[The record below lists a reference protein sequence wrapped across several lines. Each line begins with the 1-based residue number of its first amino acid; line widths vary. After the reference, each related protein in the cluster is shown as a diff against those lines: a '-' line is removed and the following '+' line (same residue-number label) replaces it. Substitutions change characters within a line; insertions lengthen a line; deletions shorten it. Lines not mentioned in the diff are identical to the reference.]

1 MFQRLKP
8 FPFIKQ
14 RDMTECGTTCLAM
27 VFKYYGLT
35 NIQAALREIAGVNAR
50 GSDLYTLSLVA
61 ERFGF
66 QTEGARIKFEHLQK
80 IPLPCIAHYEGN
92 HFVVIYRATATE
104 VWIADPASDKERLPR
119 EEFCTKWNGI
129 VLALDP
135 GKEVF
140 ASKDVVEIAEQY
152 SRRQKF
158 VTRAFYTSLLFPFRR
173 ILREIV
179 LASFVMTLLA
189 LALPFLT
196 RVVIDNVLVFQNK
209 NLLYAIL
216 LAMLLVFVVQVVL
229 TYVRHLLFAQMRVEF
244 EFEFFS
250 RFFRH
255 FTQLTQSYFDAHKR
269 EDFVQRFQENL
280 KIRNLFSA
288 GTLQSALDVILLFIL
303 LPVLFSF
310 HSTLALS
317 ASGFLLLFVLATLV
331 FTPRIRR
338 LQEKV
343 FQENAKTMGSFLDSL
358 IGMPTIKLLAAETLK
373 YWEWRHVYKRAL
385 NKVLNASQTQIVLNS
400 ILRTIIF
407 SGQVSMYWYGAW
419 LCFQGE
425 LSIGQYIAFIS
436 IFSMMMNAASTVS
449 DLWFVLT
456 DLSVTFE
463 RLNDVFMQEPERADL
478 ATQLTE
484 LKSADIECVSLSFSY
499 DQSERRALRDVNVRI
514 TAGQHIGV
522 VGRNG
527 SGKST
532 LAKLLVKMYDSYEGS
547 ISIGGTELHNLHP
560 QFLRMKVAMIPQEV
574 HIFNGTIR
582 ENIAM
587 ANPDATM
594 DEIIEA
600 ARKAELHEFVTSLY
614 LGYNQKI
621 GESGSGLSGGQ
632 RLRIAFARLF
642 LSNPDIIIL
651 DEASSALDVLAEQK
665 IMTNLFEHFRNRT
678 VISIAHRLSTL
689 QKVDRIIV
697 LDEGKIVESGTH
709 QALIQQKGA
718 YYSFVKTYVDF

>member
-1 MFQRLKP
+1 
-8 FPFIKQ
+8 
-14 RDMTECGTTCLAM
+14 MTECGTTCLAM

-35 NIQAALREIAGVNAR
+35 NIQAALREIAGVSAR

-66 QTEGARIKFEHLQK
+66 QTEGARIKFDHLQK

-92 HFVVIYRATATE
+92 HFVVVYKATAHD
-104 VWIADPASDKERLPR
+104 VWIADPASDKERLSK
-119 EEFCTKWNGI
+119 EEFQSKWNGV

-158 VTRAFYTSLLFPFRR
+158 VTRAFYSSLLFPFRAV
-173 ILREIV
+173 LRDVVI
-179 LASFVMTLLA
+179 ASFVMTLLA

-196 RVVIDNVLVFQNK
+196 RVVVDNVLVFQNQ

-216 LAMLLVFVVQVVL
+216 LAMLLVFVLQVVL
-229 TYVRHLLFAQMRVEF
+229 TYVRHLLFAQMRIEF

-255 FTQLTQSYFDAHKR
+255 FTQLTQAYFDSHKR

-288 GTLQSALDVILLFIL
+288 GTLQSALDVVLLFIL
-303 LPVLFSF
+303 IPVLFSF
-310 HSTLALS
+310 HTSLALC
-317 ASGFLLLFVLATLV
+317 ATAFLFAFIVATV
-331 FTPRIRR
+331 IFTPRIRR

-343 FQENAKTMGSFLDSL
+343 FHENAKTMGSFLDSL
-358 IGMPTIKLLAAETLK
+358 IGMPTIKLLSAETLK

-385 NKVLNASQTQIVLNS
+385 NKVLSASQSQIMLNS
-400 ILRTIIF
+400 VLRTIIF
-407 SGQVSMYWYGAW
+407 SGQVSMYWYGAY
-419 LCFQGE
+419 LSFHGE

-449 DLWFVLT
+449 DLWFVIT
-456 DLSVTFE
+456 DLSVTFA
-463 RLNDVFMQEPERADL
+463 RLNDVFMQEPENADL

-484 LKSADIECVSLSFSY
+484 LHGSDIEISSLTFSY
-499 DQSERRALRDVNVRI
+499 DESDHVALRNIQLRI
-514 TAGQHIGV
+514 AAGEHIGV

-527 SGKST
+527 SGKTT
-532 LAKLLVKMYDSYEGS
+532 LAKLLVRLYDNYQGS

-560 QFLRMKVAMIPQEV
+560 QYLRQKVAMIPQDV
-574 HIFNGTIR
+574 HLFNGTIR
-582 ENIAM
+582 DNIAM
-587 ANPDATM
+587 ARPDATM

-600 ARKAELHEFVTSLY
+600 ARKAELHDFVSSMY

-642 LSNPDIIIL
+642 LTNPDIIIL
-651 DEASSALDVLAEQK
+651 DEASSALDVIAEQK
-665 IMTNLFEHFRNRT
+665 IMQRVHEHFKSAT
-678 VISIAHRLSTL
+678 IISIAHRLSTL
-689 QKVDRIIV
+689 QKADRIVV
-697 LDEGKIVESGTH
+697 LDAGQLVELGTH
-709 QALIQQKGA
+709 EELVQKQGT
-718 YYSFVKTYVDF
+718 YFRFVKTYVDF

>member
-1 MFQRLKP
+1 MFRRLKP

-27 VFKYYGLT
+27 VFKHYGLF

-66 QTEGARIKFEHLQK
+66 QTEGARIRFEHLQQ

-92 HFVVIYRATATE
+92 HFVVVYRATAND
-104 VWIADPASDKERLPR
+104 VWIADPASDKEKLSRQ
-119 EEFCTKWNGI
+119 EFTAKWNGVI
-129 VLALDP
+129 LALEP

-140 ASKDVVEIAEQY
+140 ASRDVIEIAEQY
-152 SRRQKF
+152 SKRQRF
-158 VTRAFYTSLLFPFRR
+158 VTRAFYTSLLYPFRR
-173 ILREIV
+173 VLREIV
-179 LASFVMTLLA
+179 MASLVMTLLA

-216 LAMLLVFVVQVVL
+216 IAMLLVFVLQVIL
-229 TYVRHLLFAQMRVEF
+229 TYARHLLFAQLRVEF

-255 FTQLTQSYFDAHKR
+255 FTQLTQSYFDSHKR

-288 GTLQSALDVILLFIL
+288 GTLQSALDVVLLAIL
-303 LPVLFSF
+303 LPILFFMNS
-310 HSTLALS
+310 SLAWC
-317 ASGFLLLFVLATLV
+317 ATVFLTLFVAATV
-331 FTPRIRR
+331 IFTPRIRR

-358 IGMPTIKLLAAETLK
+358 IGMPTIKLLTAETLK
-373 YWEWRHVYKRAL
+373 YWEWRHIYKRAL
-385 NKVLNASQTQIVLNS
+385 NKVLSASQTQIVLNS

-407 SGQVSMYWYGAW
+407 SGQISVYWYGAW
-419 LCFQGE
+419 LTFHSE
-425 LSIGQYIAFIS
+425 ISIGQYIAFIS
-436 IFSMMMNAASTVS
+436 VFTMMMNSATTVS

-456 DLSVTFE
+456 DLSVTFS

-478 ATQLTE
+478 AAQVTE
-484 LKSADIECVSLSFSY
+484 LPHAGIEMQFVSFSY
-499 DQSERRALRDVNVRI
+499 DASEHYVLKNLSLSVK
-514 TAGQHIGV
+514 AGEHIGV

-532 LAKLLVKMYDSYEGS
+532 LAKLLVKMYDSYQGS
-547 ISIGGTELHNLHP
+547 ISVGGHELRTIHP
-560 QFLRMKVAMIPQEV
+560 QYLRRKVAMLPQEV
-574 HIFNGTIR
+574 HLFNGTIR
-582 ENIAM
+582 ENIAI
-587 ANPDATM
+587 ANPEASM
-594 DEIIEA
+594 DEIIA
-600 ARKAELHEFVTSLY
+600 AAKLAELHDFVSSLY

-642 LSNPDIIIL
+642 LSNPDVIIL
-651 DEASSALDVLAEQK
+651 DEASSALDAVAEQR
-665 IMTNLFEHFRNRT
+665 IMENVYRHFRNST
-678 VISIAHRLSTL
+678 IISIAHRLSTL

-697 LDEGKIVESGTH
+697 LEDGSIAEQGNHAELMKKQGV
-709 QALIQQKGA
+709 
-718 YYSFVKTYVDF
+718 YYSFVRTYVEF